1 MGNFFIYILSA
12 SFCLALL
19 YLPFYFLLRK
29 DTFYAFNR
37 FALLLI
43 VLLSALLPLTDI
55 SWFQLPESAVQV
67 TSISEFSQQIQE
79 VSLPDIII
87 GNSNQTPHMGALLLC
102 LVYFIGLFICATK
115 KALEFIRY
123 YNIRKKG
130 CLWTERINGI
140 TIYYHAN
147 QVTPHSW
154 MRSIVIS
161 DKDYQENGHEILLH
175 EQAHIH
181 HGHSWDILLITLAQL
196 FLWFNPFIWM
206 LGNDLRDIHEYQAD
220 LMVLQDNKINAKQ
233 YQLLI
238 IKKAIGS
245 SLNCTLTNNFNH
257 SLLKK
262 RINMM
267 FKQKSNPWALAKYLY
282 LLPVTAICLMACS
295 QAEKKNN
302 EVNNNEEKVVTNISE
317 STQLYIVDGKE
328 VSKEQLKAIASESIA
343 NMSVLKNEEAIKQYG
358 EKGKDG
364 VIIVTTKG
372 NENKERAN
380 TQNETGVVFNVVEQ
394 MPEFADG
401 GMPGLMKYLGAN
413 IKYPEEAKKN
423 KIEGRVIIQFVVAKD
438 GSIKDATILRSVSP
452 ELDAEALRVINA
464 MPNWKPGMQ
473 KGKPVNVKFTIPVT
487 FKLQ

>member
-1 MGNFFIYILSA
+1 
-12 SFCLALL
+12 
-19 YLPFYFLLRK
+19 
-29 DTFYAFNR
+29 
-37 FALLLI
+37 
-43 VLLSALLPLTDI
+43 
-55 SWFQLPESAVQV
+55 
-67 TSISEFSQQIQE
+67 
-79 VSLPDIII
+79 
-87 GNSNQTPHMGALLLC
+87 
-102 LVYFIGLFICATK
+102 
-115 KALEFIRY
+115 
-123 YNIRKKG
+123 
-130 CLWTERINGI
+130 
-140 TIYYHAN
+140 
-147 QVTPHSW
+147 
-154 MRSIVIS
+154 
-161 DKDYQENGHEILLH
+161 
-175 EQAHIH
+175 
-181 HGHSWDILLITLAQL
+181 
-196 FLWFNPFIWM
+196 
-206 LGNDLRDIHEYQAD
+206 
-220 LMVLQDNKINAKQ
+220 
-233 YQLLI
+233 
-238 IKKAIGS
+238 
-245 SLNCTLTNNFNH
+245 
-257 SLLKK
+257 
-262 RINMM
+262 M

-358 EKGKDG
+358 EKGKNG

-372 NENKERAN
+372 NENKESAN

-464 MPNWKPGMQ
+464 MPNWKPGIQ
-473 KGKPVNVKFTIPVT
+473 KGEPVNVKFTIPVT

>member
-1 MGNFFIYILSA
+1 
-12 SFCLALL
+12 
-19 YLPFYFLLRK
+19 
-29 DTFYAFNR
+29 
-37 FALLLI
+37 
-43 VLLSALLPLTDI
+43 
-55 SWFQLPESAVQV
+55 
-67 TSISEFSQQIQE
+67 
-79 VSLPDIII
+79 
-87 GNSNQTPHMGALLLC
+87 
-102 LVYFIGLFICATK
+102 
-115 KALEFIRY
+115 
-123 YNIRKKG
+123 
-130 CLWTERINGI
+130 
-140 TIYYHAN
+140 
-147 QVTPHSW
+147 
-154 MRSIVIS
+154 
-161 DKDYQENGHEILLH
+161 
-175 EQAHIH
+175 
-181 HGHSWDILLITLAQL
+181 
-196 FLWFNPFIWM
+196 
-206 LGNDLRDIHEYQAD
+206 
-220 LMVLQDNKINAKQ
+220 
-233 YQLLI
+233 
-238 IKKAIGS
+238 
-245 SLNCTLTNNFNH
+245 
-257 SLLKK
+257 
-262 RINMM
+262 MM

-282 LLPVTAICLMACS
+282 LLPVTVICLMACN

-328 VSKEQLKAIASESIA
+328 VSKELLKNITSESIA
-343 NMSVLKNEEAIKQYG
+343 NMTVLKNEEAIKQYG
-358 EKGKDG
+358 EKGKNG

-372 NENKERAN
+372 NENKESAN

>member
-1 MGNFFIYILSA
+1 
-12 SFCLALL
+12 
-19 YLPFYFLLRK
+19 
-29 DTFYAFNR
+29 
-37 FALLLI
+37 
-43 VLLSALLPLTDI
+43 
-55 SWFQLPESAVQV
+55 
-67 TSISEFSQQIQE
+67 
-79 VSLPDIII
+79 
-87 GNSNQTPHMGALLLC
+87 
-102 LVYFIGLFICATK
+102 
-115 KALEFIRY
+115 
-123 YNIRKKG
+123 
-130 CLWTERINGI
+130 
-140 TIYYHAN
+140 
-147 QVTPHSW
+147 
-154 MRSIVIS
+154 
-161 DKDYQENGHEILLH
+161 
-175 EQAHIH
+175 
-181 HGHSWDILLITLAQL
+181 
-196 FLWFNPFIWM
+196 
-206 LGNDLRDIHEYQAD
+206 
-220 LMVLQDNKINAKQ
+220 
-233 YQLLI
+233 
-238 IKKAIGS
+238 
-245 SLNCTLTNNFNH
+245 
-257 SLLKK
+257 
-262 RINMM
+262 MM

-302 EVNNNEEKVVTNISE
+302 EVNKNEEKVVTNISE

-358 EKGKDG
+358 EKGKNG

-372 NENKERAN
+372 NENKESAN

-464 MPNWKPGMQ
+464 MPNWKPGRQ
-473 KGKPVNVKFTIPVT
+473 KGELVNVKFTIPVT